1 MEEQMKKIDVEQIM
15 NEIRSDIEK
24 RGYKDDDIDFQNIT
38 GNVKAVL
45 GVKTDFSS
53 YELAHALNGAADL
66 HKIEYYRMIP
76 KGGLKSFIQRSIRK
90 VVKFMMIPMVDQQNQ
105 YNYQMVVCMRQME
118 AFIEEYKMQ
127 IEQKEQQIESL
138 EEKIFNLNKRCEALE
153 SQLQSKEV

>member
-38 GNVKAVL
+38 GN
-45 GVKTDFSS
+45 VKTDFSS